1 MIIIS
6 ESNVLPE
13 IVSDS
18 EFLSLCS
25 NVDVTELLEIMDDLM
40 QDLAVLYPR
49 KYNLILKAIAR
60 LKNSGIKLK
69 AVKND
74 LYIFEE

>member
-18 EFLSLCS
+18 EFLSACS

-40 QDLAVLYPR
+40 QDLAILYPK
-49 KYNLILKAIAR
+49 KYRLILKAIAR
-60 LKNSGIKLK
+60 LKNSAHGSSHEI
-69 AVKND
+69 
-74 LYIFEE
+74 

>member
-40 QDLAVLYPR
+40 QDLAVLYPK
-49 KYNLILKAIAR
+49 KYN
-60 LKNSGIKLK
+60 
-69 AVKND
+69 
-74 LYIFEE
+74 

>member
-6 ESNVLPE
+6 ESNLLPK

-40 QDLAVLYPR
+40 QDLAVLYPK
-49 KYNLILKAIAR
+49 KYNLILKAIER
-60 LKNSGIKLK
+60 LKNSAHDSAHEI
-69 AVKND
+69 
-74 LYIFEE
+74 

>member
-1 MIIIS
+1 MIIVS

-18 EFLSLCS
+18 EFLSLWS
-25 NVDVTELLEIMDDLM
+25 NVCVTELLEIMDDLM
-40 QDLAVLYPR
+40 QDLAVLYPK

-60 LKNSGIKLK
+60 LKNSAHDI
-69 AVKND
+69 ARE
-74 LYIFEE
+74 I

>member
-1 MIIIS
+1 MVFS
-6 ESNVLPE
+6 YNVLPE
-13 IVSDS
+13 IVSYS

-40 QDLAVLYPR
+40 QDLAVLYPK

-60 LKNSGIKLK
+60 LKNSAHDSAHEI
-69 AVKND
+69 
-74 LYIFEE
+74 

>member
-1 MIIIS
+1 MVFS
-6 ESNVLPE
+6 YNVLPE

-40 QDLAVLYPR
+40 QDLAVLYPK
-49 KYNLILKAIAR
+49 KYNLILKAIER
-60 LKNSGIKLK
+60 LKNSAHDSAHEI
-69 AVKND
+69 
-74 LYIFEE
+74 

>member
-40 QDLAVLYPR
+40 QDLAVLYPK
-49 KYNLILKAIAR
+49 KYNLILKSIAS
-60 LKNSGIKLK
+60 LKNSAHDSAHEI
-69 AVKND
+69 
-74 LYIFEE
+74 

>member
-18 EFLSLCS
+18 EFLSLWS
-25 NVDVTELLEIMDDLM
+25 NVYVTELLEIMDDLM
-40 QDLAVLYPR
+40 QDFAVLYPK
-49 KYNLILKAIAR
+49 KYNLILKEIAR
-60 LKNSGIKLK
+60 LKNSAHDSAHEI
-69 AVKND
+69 
-74 LYIFEE
+74 

>member
-25 NVDVTELLEIMDDLM
+25 NVDVTELL
-40 QDLAVLYPR
+40 
-49 KYNLILKAIAR
+49 
-60 LKNSGIKLK
+60 
-69 AVKND
+69 
-74 LYIFEE
+74 

>member
-6 ESNVLPE
+6 ESNLLPE

-40 QDLAVLYPR
+40 QDLAVLYPK
-49 KYNLILKAIAR
+49 KYNLILKAIER
-60 LKNSGIKLK
+60 LKNSAHDSAHEI
-69 AVKND
+69 
-74 LYIFEE
+74 